1 MADALTVKITGVQE
15 TIKQLE
21 TINKDALA
29 AARMIMQV
37 HLESWLLDAKLLV
50 PVDTGALKESG
61 RVLKGRSS
69 KTASNFAIWF
79 GGVSRKGKFVDY
91 AIEVHENH
99 PTGSQYLQRVVDART
114 PQLEDALVKEL
125 DRVIQRA

>member
-1 MADALTVKITGVQE
+1 MAGALTVKITGIKE

-21 TINKDALA
+21 TINKNALA
-29 AARMIMQV
+29 AARMTMQT
-37 HLESWLLDAKLLV
+37 HLESWLIDAKMLV

-69 KTASNFAIWF
+69 KTATNFQIWF

-91 AIEVHENH
+91 AIEIHDNH
-99 PTGSQYLQRVVDART
+99 PTGSGFLQRVVDART
-114 PQLEDALVKEL
+114 PQLEDALKKALEDALKV
-125 DRVIQRA
+125 